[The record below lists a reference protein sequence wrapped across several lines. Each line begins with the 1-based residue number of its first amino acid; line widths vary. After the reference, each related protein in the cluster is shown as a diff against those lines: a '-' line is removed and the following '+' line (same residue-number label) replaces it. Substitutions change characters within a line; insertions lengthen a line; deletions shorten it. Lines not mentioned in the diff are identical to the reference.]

1 MARTALSVQEIAV
14 AGITPSY
21 EAANADGEKIS
32 NDGKTFIQ
40 VKNTNAGEITVTVVT
55 PITIGG
61 LAVSD
66 RTITVPATT
75 GDKMIGPFKA
85 AHYDQLS
92 GDDEGFVYVNFSAV
106 TDVTIAA
113 FRVG

>member
-1 MARTALSVQEIAV
+1 MARTVLSVQDIAV

-32 NDGKTFIQ
+32 NDGATFVQ
-40 VKNTNAGEITVTVVT
+40 VKNTNGAEITVTIVT

-61 LAVSD
+61 LAVAD
-66 RTITVPATT
+66 QTITVPATT
-75 GDKMIGPFKA
+75 GDKMIGPFKP
-85 AHYDQLS
+85 AHFNQPS
-92 GDDEGFVYVNFSAV
+92 GDDEGYVYVDFSAV

-113 FRVG
+113 FRID